1 MGVVVVPKKSSPLE
15 SAFANLVGSLIQAG
29 VAQGMQGQENKAF
42 ADLVRALGQE
52 ANRQPLP
59 EPVFSGGGA
68 QGVQEDFMAPMA
80 AAMGRVMGLS
90 GGEGWKEN
98 VWDRT
103 AGRPAPTDA
112 LALFNTAAAHGKVR
126 PEEQANLL
134 RFVGEQLAARNEASA
149 LAGMNAARNAWA
161 DGAGGL
167 DLNDPNAAFGHLA
180 RSLPL
185 FGPEGAAQA
194 RQMLEHVRPHQGF
207 QQVDLGDR
215 VDVVAQDPWSG
226 TARRAY
232 GGEKGVPAETRF
244 REGAQDRRARIPDGQ
259 IVEMDGRQALVDRK
273 TGRVLQD
280 LGPAPERASK
290 PQYRTVN
297 GTVLRIDEQGA
308 TPVYSDPQG
317 EKQISRADADA
328 IAREVFGGTDPIGR
342 FTAGIVNSKMT
353 PEEAEAYLRQR
364 YEGNPDALRYAQ
376 GLLFGIS
383 TTQTGKNP
391 FFRGGGGEKPADA
404 TPAQGVSKGAGSTA
418 GGRGELVA
426 ARVRQALE
434 QGIPPENILGDAER
448 TGDAELVT
456 LVRQALGSAKGR

>member
-15 SAFANLVGSLIQAG
+15 HMFANLVGSLIQAG
-29 VAQGMQGQENKAF
+29 VVQGMQGQENKAF

-68 QGVQEDFMAPMA
+68 QGGQEDFMAPMT

-134 RFVGEQLAARNEASA
+134 RFVGEQIAARNEASA

-167 DLNDPNAAFGHLA
+167 DLNDPNAVFGHLV

-207 QQVDLGDR
+207 SQVDLGNR
-215 VDVVAQDPWSG
+215 VDVISQDPWSG

-244 REGAQDRRARIPDGQ
+244 REGAANYRAGLGGDVYQDGQ
-259 IVEMDGRQALVDRK
+259 GNLFRLSPSGRAVP
-273 TGRVLQD
+273 V
-280 LGPAPERASK
+280 
-290 PQYRTVN
+290 
-297 GTVLRIDEQGA
+297 QGA
-308 TPVYSDPQG
+308 PQG
-317 EKQISRADADA
+317 MKP
-328 IAREVFGGTDPIGR
+328 VG
-342 FTAGIVNSKMT
+342 
-353 PEEAEAYLRQR
+353 
-364 YEGNPDALRYAQ
+364 
-376 GLLFGIS
+376 
-383 TTQTGKNP
+383 
-391 FFRGGGGEKPADA
+391 GGGGEYSTVELEDGTIA
-404 TPAQGVSKGAGSTA
+404 TMNRKTGEIVPTDKKGPQKGTPLAKYGEVLKHMQLLENKRLLNGNKLSKED
-418 GGRGELVA
+418 ELVYEELSKA
-426 ARVRQALE
+426 AAVLRRSIMGENGAEGSQELLFD
-434 QGIPPENILGDAER
+434 PE
-448 TGDAELVT
+448 TGLF
-456 LVRQALGSAKGR
+456 K

>member
-1 MGVVVVPKKSSPLE
+1 M
-15 SAFANLVGSLIQAG
+15 FANLVGSLIQAG
-29 VAQGMQGQENKAF
+29 VVQGMQGQENKAF
-42 ADLVRALGQE
+42 ADLVGALGQE

-68 QGVQEDFMAPMA
+68 QGVQEDFMAPMT
-80 AAMGRVMGLS
+80 AAMGRVMGLP

-149 LAGMNAARNAWA
+149 RAGMDAARNAWA
-161 DGAGGL
+161 DAAGGL

-185 FGPEGAAQA
+185 FGAEGAAQA

-207 QQVDLGDR
+207 SQVDLGDR

-244 REGAQDRRARIPDGQ
+244 REGAANYRAGLGGDIY
-259 IVEMDGRQALVDRK
+259 
-273 TGRVLQD
+273 QD
-280 LGPAPERASK
+280 LQGNMFRLSPSGRAV
-290 PQYRTVN
+290 PV
-297 GTVLRIDEQGA
+297 QGA
-308 TPVYSDPQG
+308 PQG
-317 EKQISRADADA
+317 MKP
-328 IAREVFGGTDPIGR
+328 VG
-342 FTAGIVNSKMT
+342 
-353 PEEAEAYLRQR
+353 
-364 YEGNPDALRYAQ
+364 
-376 GLLFGIS
+376 
-383 TTQTGKNP
+383 
-391 FFRGGGGEKPADA
+391 GGGGEYSTVELDDGTIA
-404 TPAQGVSKGAGSTA
+404 TLNKKTGEIVPTDRKGPQKGTP
-418 GGRGELVA
+418 LVKLSEA
-426 ARVRQALE
+426 ARLLKVLEDKRLLTPGGVLPQEDQAVYELTRAAVARY
-434 QGIPPENILGDAER
+434 LGEVM
-448 TGDAELVT
+448 GDEDGPNRYFDEKTWKFQPAGKDGT
-456 LVRQALGSAKGR
+456 R